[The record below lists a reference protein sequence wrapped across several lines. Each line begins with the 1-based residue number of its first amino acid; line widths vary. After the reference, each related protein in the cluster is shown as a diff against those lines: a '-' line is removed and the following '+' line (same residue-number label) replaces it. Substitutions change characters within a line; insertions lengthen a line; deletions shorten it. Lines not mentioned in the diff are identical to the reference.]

1 MVIVMTEHLVFQYFS
16 EELHAHLLQVDM
28 MLTSNHHFSYTA
40 VFHPTLI
47 CSGRAHT
54 KYFLMHIKYK
64 VLKCNLKDLFL
75 NVIVSGTLT
84 KEQDIN
90 VSGISN
96 LGFVCLF
103 SVCEEDGKLT
113 TTVSSGE

>member
-1 MVIVMTEHLVFQYFS
+1 MTEHLVFQHFS
-16 EELHAHLLQVDM
+16 EALHAQLLLADM
-28 MLTSNHHFSYTA
+28 MLTSHHHFLYAT
-40 VFHPTLI
+40 VLLHPILF

-54 KYFLMHIKYK
+54 KHFLLHIEYK
-64 VLKCNLKDLFL
+64 VLKYNSKHLFL
-75 NVIVSGTLT
+75 DTTVSGGLT
-84 KEQDIN
+84 KEQSIN

-103 SVCEEDGKLT
+103 FVCEEDGKLT